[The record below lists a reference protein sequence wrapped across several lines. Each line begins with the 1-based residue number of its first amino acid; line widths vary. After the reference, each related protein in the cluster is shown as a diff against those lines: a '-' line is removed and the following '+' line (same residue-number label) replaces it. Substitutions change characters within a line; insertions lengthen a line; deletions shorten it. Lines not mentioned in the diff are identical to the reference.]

1 MTLLCLILFISV
13 VLSKS
18 LVSECQKSVDG
29 DAAMFIAI
37 DFGLCY
43 YIDETESTEFKRDGD
58 KITID
63 YYSESSTCSGN
74 KKSGTFS
81 LDSKEIKGICDND
94 EDNTVEIKKAP
105 KHIGFMGIVDD
116 ENCTHPDN
124 TMRIYY
130 TDKCYKCSDK
140 YCNYEV
146 DNGWMYLNE
155 YPNDKCNTEER
166 LTHEKE
172 WECDKCDDGTLQQ
185 CGTVSTMILFVVF
198 AIFALIL

>member
-1 MTLLCLILFISV
+1 MTLLCFILFISV

-18 LVSECQKSVDG
+18 LVCEYQKSVD
-29 DAAMFIAI
+29 DDPAMFIAF

-43 YIDETESTEFKRDGD
+43 YIDETESVEFERDGD
-58 KITID
+58 KITVN
-63 YYSESSTCSGN
+63 YYEGSSTCSGN
-74 KKSGTFS
+74 KESETHNF
-81 LDSKEIKGICDND
+81 DSQEIKSICDID

-105 KHIGFMGIVDD
+105 KHIGFIGIDDD

-124 TMRIYY
+124 TMRLYY

-155 YPNDKCNTEER
+155 YPNNKCNTEER

-172 WECDKCDDGTLQQ
+172 WECDICNDDTLQQ

>member
-18 LVSECQKSVDG
+18 LVCEYQKSVDG
-29 DAAMFIAI
+29 DLAMFIAI

-43 YIDETESTEFKRDGD
+43 YIGETESVEFERDGD
-58 KITID
+58 KITVS
-63 YYSESSTCSGN
+63 YYEGSSCSGN
-74 KKSGTFS
+74 KESETYNYNS
-81 LDSKEIKGICDND
+81 QEIRSICDID
-94 EDNTVEIKKAP
+94 EDEVVEIKKAP
-105 KHIGFMGIVDD
+105 KHIGFMGFDDD

-124 TMRIYY
+124 TVRIYY
-130 TDKCYKCSDK
+130 TDKCYKCSDN

-146 DNGWMYLNE
+146 DNGWMYLNQ

-172 WECDKCDDGTLQQ
+172 WECDKCDDGTLHQ